1 MRAEERDRRDALV
14 ARKNAALQRWP
25 NRADDEF
32 KAELNEVAHEL
43 DQLARALDEAQA
55 DGLDRLRTWCALG
68 EAYLLLGQKHSLQ
81 AASEAFR
88 NAEALSSLV
97 EAQAHELMNLKHG
110 YGCTLLELAA
120 GRDMDLASEAA
131 TRLSGALALARKHMP
146 VGVAN
151 IKYELFRAEHTLA
164 QLRAAPG
171 TPAREAQRAR
181 EIVEAG

>member
-1 MRAEERDRRDALV
+1 MRADERERRAELV

-25 NRADDEF
+25 NRADDGF

-97 EAQAHELMNLKHG
+97 EAQAQELMNLKHG
-110 YGCTLLELAA
+110 YGCALLELSA
-120 GRDMDLASEAA
+120 GSNMDLASEAA
-131 TRLSGALALARKHMP
+131 ARLSGALELARKHMP

-151 IKYELFRAEHTLA
+151 IKYELFRAEHTVA
-164 QLRAAPG
+164 QLRNAGG
-171 TPAREAQRAR
+171 TPAREAHRAR
-181 EIVEAG
+181 EIEEAA

>member
-1 MRAEERDRRDALV
+1 MRADERDRRAALV
-14 ARKNAALQRWP
+14 ARKEAALRRWP

-32 KAELNEVAHEL
+32 RAELNEVAQEL
-43 DQLARALDEAQA
+43 DQMARALDEAQA

-68 EAYLLLGQKHSLQ
+68 EAYLVLGQKHSLQ

-88 NAEALSSLV
+88 NAEALAAMV

-120 GRDMDLASEAA
+120 GSNVELASEAA
-131 TRLSGALALARKHMP
+131 ARLSSALALARKHRP
-146 VGVAN
+146 VGVAS

-171 TPAREAQRAR
+171 TPAREAHRAR
-181 EIVEAG
+181 EIEEAA

>member
-1 MRAEERDRRDALV
+1 MRADERDRRAALV
-14 ARKNAALQRWP
+14 ARKDAALQRWP

-32 KAELNEVAHEL
+32 KAELSEVAHEL

-88 NAEALSSLV
+88 QAEALASMV
-97 EAQAHELMNLKHG
+97 EAQADELMNLKRG

-120 GRDMDLASEAA
+120 GSNMELASEAA
-131 TRLSGALALARKHMP
+131 ARLSSALALARKHMP

-151 IKYELFRAEHTLA
+151 IKYELFRAEHTVA
-164 QLRAAPG
+164 QLRGAYG
-171 TPAREAQRAR
+171 SPAREAHRAR
-181 EIVEAG
+181 EIVEAT